1 MAASVMTINWNL
13 SAELDFILAH
23 FDYFKQVLTKHSLQ
37 ISRINQFLH
46 VVRCMIWYHSYN
58 LKNVKNTHEGCYL

>member
-1 MAASVMTINWNL
+1 MAASVLTINWNL
-13 SAELDFILAH
+13 SAGLDFILAH

-46 VVRCMIWYHSYN
+46 VVRCMI
-58 LKNVKNTHEGCYL
+58 